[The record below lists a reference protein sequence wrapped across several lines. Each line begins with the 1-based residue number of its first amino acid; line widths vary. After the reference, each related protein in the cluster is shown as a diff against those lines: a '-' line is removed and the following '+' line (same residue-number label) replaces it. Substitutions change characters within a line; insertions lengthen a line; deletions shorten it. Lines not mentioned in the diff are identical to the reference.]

1 MRRKQQ
7 EITDKDV
14 IRKIMADAD
23 VLRLGMC
30 KDNKPYV
37 VPLSFGFDGEYVY
50 FHSGKSGM
58 KIDYLKSNPNVCFEV
73 ESKSELVK
81 HETDACKFNV
91 SYRSVI
97 GFGEALEI
105 TGNAEKRKALNIMME
120 HYTGKEWDIPLPML
134 LMVGVWRIKVT
145 SLYGKQSKDNIG
157 T

>member
-7 EITDKDV
+7 EITDKDI
-14 IRKIMADAD
+14 IRKIMADAE

-50 FHSGKSGM
+50 FHTGKSGM
-58 KIDYLKSNPNVCFEV
+58 KVDYLKSNPNVCFEV